1 MFFFW
6 LFQFS
11 IDKYGHCRSFQ
22 GTPGVSGFKGD
33 QGPKGSHGDVGPQG
47 LLGPQGEE
55 GKRVRKSVLF
65 CREFHIQQKAAN
77 SAALKFGSNTK
88 LGMRNML
95 CQ

>member
-1 MFFFW
+1 MPKNDFLKQHEKLNYNYAKVDLVWQSIFLFFFW

-55 GKRVRKSVLF
+55 GKRVRKSV
-65 CREFHIQQKAAN
+65 
-77 SAALKFGSNTK
+77 
-88 LGMRNML
+88 
-95 CQ
+95 